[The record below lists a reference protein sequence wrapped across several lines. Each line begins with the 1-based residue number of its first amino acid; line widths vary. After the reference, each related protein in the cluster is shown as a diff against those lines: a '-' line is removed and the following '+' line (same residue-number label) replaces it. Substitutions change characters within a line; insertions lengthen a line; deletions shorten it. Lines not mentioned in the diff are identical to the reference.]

1 MIALD
6 TNVLVRY
13 IVRDDAT
20 QASKAAKL
28 IESRCTAESPGVVD
42 VVVLCELVWV
52 LETAYGYGRSVVAQ
66 VVRQLLGVAELAVT
80 SSDQAWAALRAY
92 ESGRGDFANHL
103 IALRNHEAG
112 CKTTFTFDKQAAV
125 SAPGMF
131 TLIQ

>member
-13 IVRDDAT
+13 IIQDDAR
-20 QASKAAKL
+20 QAGQAAKL
-28 IESRCTAESPGVVD
+28 IESHCTTESPGMVD

-52 LETAYGYGRSVVAQ
+52 LESAYGYERSAVAL
-66 VVRQLLGVAELAVT
+66 VVRQLLGVAELVVV

-92 ESGRGDFANHL
+92 ESDRGDFSDHL
-103 IALRNHEAG
+103 IGIRNHAAG
-112 CKTTFTFDKQAAV
+112 CQTTFTFDRRAAV
-125 SAPGMF
+125 SAPGVF